1 MAVNSQHHL
10 TNCIEKYMDSRK
22 IKKYMEKLDNIYVSK
37 SINPARLFCRLL
49 SQKL

>member
-22 IKKYMEKLDNIYVSK
+22 IKKYMEKLDICLKDNQ
-37 SINPARLFCRLL
+37 P
-49 SQKL
+49 SQPVL